1 MKIGLFGGTFN
12 PVHNTHIDVAAA
24 VMERL
29 GLDQVLFVPAGNP
42 YHKKDGAMLPAE
54 LRYTLIQKA
63 VAGLNNIDICDIDM
77 HSDGPTYTVH
87 TLKEALKRYP
97 DDDLYFLMGQDTFNS
112 LPRWKDWE
120 KIPCLANIVAV
131 SREKSDHGGMALL
144 LKKMFSGIKNTG
156 LNEWKFKGGKSVYI
170 IDDFDFKISSTFV
183 RKVWT
188 DGGDISRYVPA
199 AVVEFIEENRKEFK
213 QYWNL

>member
-24 VMERL
+24 VRERL

-42 YHKKDGAMLPAE
+42 YHKKDRALLPAE
-54 LRYTLIQKA
+54 LRFKLIRKA
-63 VAGLNNIDICDIDM
+63 VEGLDNIDVCDIDM
-77 HSDGPTYTVH
+77 QSDGPTYTVH
-87 TLKEALKRYP
+87 TLEEALKRYP

-112 LPRWKDWE
+112 LPQWKDWE
-120 KIPCLANIVAV
+120 KIPLLANIVAV
-131 SREKSDHGGMALL
+131 SREKSDPGQMAIFF
-144 LKKMFSGIKNTG
+144 KKLFSDVKNTG
-156 LNEWKFKGGKSVYI
+156 LNEWKLKGGKSVYI

-183 RKVWT
+183 RNVWIK
-188 DGGDISRYVPA
+188 GGDISLYVPA
-199 AVVEFIEENRKEFK
+199 AVAEFIEDNREEFK